1 MPRPEVE
8 PAHDPLEPLWV
19 RELKQM
25 VKSKE
30 IKNPE
35 LRRDIMQL

>member
-8 PAHDPLEPLWV
+8 PAQDPLQPQWV

-25 VKSKE
+25 VKSGE
-30 IKNPE
+30 IRNPE